1 MSNYRKISVKRGE
14 RGKPGYRQMLVKV
27 TEEQLAEIAKR
38 MEVFVKEHKK
48 ESVSNE
54 EHADIVFRVLN
65 ETREE

>member
-1 MSNYRKISVKRGE
+1 
-14 RGKPGYRQMLVKV
+14 MLVKV

-38 MEVFVKEHKK
+38 MEVYVKEHKK